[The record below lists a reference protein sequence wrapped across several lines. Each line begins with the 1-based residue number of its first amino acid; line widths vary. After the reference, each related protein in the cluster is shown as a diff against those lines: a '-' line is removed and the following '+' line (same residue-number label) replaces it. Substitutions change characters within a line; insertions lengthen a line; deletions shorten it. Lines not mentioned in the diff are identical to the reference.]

1 LSGIVGIFNQRG
13 APVEKQLPRELTQL
27 LAYRGPDALE
37 VWTDGAIG
45 FGHAILQPSPVLPE
59 LLVARPS
66 IRGLQFVIG
75 EVDMNS
81 ATSPQRREP
90 YFTPKLTIYGT
101 IEKLTK
107 TLGTKGAADGGTNSQ
122 NRTSM

>member
-1 LSGIVGIFNQRG
+1 
-13 APVEKQLPRELTQL
+13 
-27 LAYRGPDALE
+27 
-37 VWTDGAIG
+37 
-45 FGHAILQPSPVLPE
+45 LPE

-66 IRGLQFVIG
+66 VRALQFVIG

-81 ATSPQRREP
+81 VTSQQRREP

-107 TLGTKGAADGGTNSQ
+107 ANLTKGTIDSGTAPN
-122 NRTSM
+122 NRTSA